1 MSKERLEEI
10 KYKLYTLHN
19 CTDTDEAIKDFIFY
33 HLKIEWIIEQ
43 AERVQ
48 ELERA
53 NKQLERQA
61 PGIELDL
68 LNMELTDAFKQ
79 NKRYREALEEIMKIE
94 ENHEWNLYGLA
105 YGIAERTLLDRKSVV

>member
-33 HLKIEWIIEQ
+33 HLKIELIIEQ

-53 NKQLERQA
+53 NKQLEKQA
-61 PGIELDL
+61 PGIELGL
-68 LNMELTDAFKQ
+68 LNVELTDALKQ
-79 NKRYREALEEIMKIE
+79 NKRYRKALEEIRNYGTFELNNALKKGYAWIAHEALEEE
-94 ENHEWNLYGLA
+94 E
-105 YGIAERTLLDRKSVV
+105 K

>member
-61 PGIELDL
+61 PGIELEL
-68 LNMELTDAFKQ
+68 LNMELTDALKQ
-79 NKRYREALEEIMKIE
+79 NKRYREAINFAIDYLKNSDIRQVQLVVTGLKSALEESK
-94 ENHEWNLYGLA
+94 
-105 YGIAERTLLDRKSVV
+105 